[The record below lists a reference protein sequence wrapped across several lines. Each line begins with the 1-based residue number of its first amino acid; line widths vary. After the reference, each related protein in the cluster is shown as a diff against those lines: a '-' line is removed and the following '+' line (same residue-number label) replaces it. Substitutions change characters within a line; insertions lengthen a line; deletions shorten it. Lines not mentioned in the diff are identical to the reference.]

1 MLYTK
6 SRGHYFAWVREV
18 LRERKL
24 IYALVSWVEV
34 KRNKKKSLFKDGGTN
49 TKCKGEVERKKDKE
63 LKNFKMINILGG
75 EEEKT

>member
-6 SRGHYFAWVREV
+6 SKGHYFAWVREV

-24 IYALVSWVEV
+24 TYALVSRVEV

-63 LKNFKMINILGG
+63 LKFFKMIKILGG
-75 EEEKT
+75 EGEKT